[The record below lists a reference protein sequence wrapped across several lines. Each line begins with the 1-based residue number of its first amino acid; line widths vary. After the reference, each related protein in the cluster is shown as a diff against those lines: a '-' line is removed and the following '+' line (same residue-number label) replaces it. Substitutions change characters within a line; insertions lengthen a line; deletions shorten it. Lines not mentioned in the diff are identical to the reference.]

1 MKKLKDILYGVSI
14 ESIIGSTAILIKGIE
29 FDSRK
34 VEKETLF
41 VAQKGVILD
50 GYDFI
55 SDAIEQGAV
64 AIICE
69 KLPKKSVTGIVYVV
83 VSSASEALGLVA
95 ANFYDNPSK
104 NLKLIGLTGT
114 NGKTTVASLLF
125 ELFTALGYH
134 CGLISTIKISY
145 QLSLIHI

>member
-69 KLPKKSVTGIVYVV
+69 KIPEKSEI
-83 VSSASEALGLVA
+83 L
-95 ANFYDNPSK
+95 
-104 NLKLIGLTGT
+104 
-114 NGKTTVASLLF
+114 
-125 ELFTALGYH
+125 
-134 CGLISTIKISY
+134 
-145 QLSLIHI
+145 